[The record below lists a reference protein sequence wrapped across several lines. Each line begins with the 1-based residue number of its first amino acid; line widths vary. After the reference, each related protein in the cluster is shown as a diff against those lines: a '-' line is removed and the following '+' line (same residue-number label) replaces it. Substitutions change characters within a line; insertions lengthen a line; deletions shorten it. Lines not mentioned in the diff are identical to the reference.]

1 MAKPPH
7 AYPNPAIQL
16 SQAIGF
22 AGMWGGFSLSGTF
35 AAALMVAMI
44 FNISAV
50 AQSLAPET
58 GPTGIDI
65 IPTDLPA
72 RASSLRS
79 GNQPLSLLPGTI
91 PTETRLEEEIE
102 IPSLVDQYQRTIN
115 GKPLVRSVQPVRQ
128 GTSPPTETRITPAA
142 SPTSPANQTTQPAV
156 TVQRTTTTASDLV
169 ETATP
174 VPAVS
179 GGGFR
184 IQLGAFRDTFTAE
197 TYWASFSI
205 RYPEL
210 AKSHDKKIV
219 SADLGSQ
226 GIYHRLQL
234 AGFEDSESAQKQ
246 CRQLKADGTDC
257 FATAR

>member
-7 AYPNPAIQL
+7 AYPTPETQL
-16 SQAIGF
+16 SQDIGF
-22 AGMWGGFSLSGTF
+22 AGMWGGFSFSSTF
-35 AAALMVAMI
+35 AATLLAVMI
-44 FNISAV
+44 FNLGAV

-72 RASSLRS
+72 RASSVRS

-102 IPSLVDQYQRTIN
+102 IPSLADQYQRTIN
-115 GKPLVRSVQPVRQ
+115 GKPPIRSVQPVRQ
-128 GTSPPTETRITPAA
+128 RTQKPTETRITPAA
-142 SPTSPANQTTQPAV
+142 STTSPPAQTTRPAV
-156 TVQRTTTTASDLV
+156 TVQRTTASDVV

-174 VPAVS
+174 VPARKNGS
-179 GGGFR
+179 FR

-197 TYWASFSI
+197 TYWASFSV

-210 AKSHDKKIV
+210 AKSHDKNIV

-257 FATAR
+257 FATAH

>member
-1 MAKPPH
+1 
-7 AYPNPAIQL
+7 
-16 SQAIGF
+16 
-22 AGMWGGFSLSGTF
+22 MWGVFSLSGTF
-35 AAALMVAMI
+35 SAALMAAMI
-44 FNISAV
+44 FNIGGAV
-50 AQSLAPET
+50 AQTLAPET

-72 RASSLRS
+72 RASSVRS

-102 IPSLVDQYQRTIN
+102 IPSLADQYQRTIN
-115 GKPLVRSVQPVRQ
+115 GKPPSRSVQPVRQ
-128 GTSPPTETRITPAA
+128 RTPNPTETRITPA
-142 SPTSPANQTTQPAV
+142 SSTTSPANQTTQPAV
-156 TVQRTTTTASDLV
+156 SVQRSTASDLV

-174 VPAVS
+174 VPAGN

>member
-1 MAKPPH
+1 MTKPPH
-7 AYPNPAIQL
+7 AYPNPAIQF

-22 AGMWGGFSLSGTF
+22 AGMWGGFSFSGIF
-35 AAALMVAMI
+35 AAALMAAMI
-44 FNISAV
+44 FNIGAM
-50 AQSLAPET
+50 AQTLAPET

-72 RASSLRS
+72 RASSVRS

-102 IPSLVDQYQRTIN
+102 IPSLADQYQRTIN

-128 GTSPPTETRITPAA
+128 RTPKPKETRITPAA
-142 SPTSPANQTTQPAV
+142 SITSPANQTTLPAV
-156 TVQRTTTTASDLV
+156 TVQRTTASDHV
-169 ETATP
+169 ETATT
-174 VPAVS
+174 VPAGN

-219 SADLGSQ
+219 SADLGSH

>member
-7 AYPNPAIQL
+7 AYPTPATQF

-22 AGMWGGFSLSGTF
+22 AGMWGGFSFSGTF
-35 AAALMVAMI
+35 AAALMAAMI
-44 FNISAV
+44 FNIGAV

-102 IPSLVDQYQRTIN
+102 IPSLADQYQRTIN
-115 GKPLVRSVQPVRQ
+115 GKPPIRSVQPVRQ
-128 GTSPPTETRITPAA
+128 RTRKPTETRITPAA
-142 SPTSPANQTTQPAV
+142 STTSPPTQTTLPAV
-156 TVQRTTTTASDLV
+156 TVQRTTASGHV
-169 ETATP
+169 ETATTVP
-174 VPAVS
+174 VGN